1 MTNDKKWIEHI
12 RNKELECIKEIIQ
25 KTKKK
30 HILEIGGKNGYFAK
44 ILTNWGFEVISIDID
59 PISTYFDVKK
69 MNATNLEFESD
80 TFDIILSSH
89 VIAHIKDKELLF
101 HEINRVLKTNGI
113 IIHIVPSNWWSII
126 TNFWHYILLPK
137 YLFQKNKKNKST
149 ITNKVKINNYKK
161 NKLKNLLFYH
171 PLGVEKSFLIEIIKF
186 SKKNWKD
193 LFVSFEYIINNQ
205 LNGPLVYS
213 GYDIFKNKG
222 NKLRKYFAVI
232 FPCSYIFIMNKK

>member
-149 ITNKVKINNYKK
+149 ITNEVKINNYKK
-161 NKLKNLLFYH
+161 NRLKNLLFYH
-171 PLGVEKSFLIEIIKF
+171 PLGVDKSFITEIIKF
-186 SKKNWKD
+186 SKKNWKK
-193 LFVSFEYIINNQ
+193 LFISFEYVVENQ
-205 LNGPLVYS
+205 INGPLVYS

-222 NKLRKYFAVI
+222 NKLRKYFAAI

>member
-1 MTNDKKWIEHI
+1 MSNDKKWIEYI
-12 RNKELECIKEIIQ
+12 RNEELESIKKIIQ

-30 HILEIGGKNGYFAK
+30 RILEIGGKNGYFAK
-44 ILTNWGFEVISIDID
+44 ILTSWGFEVISIDID

-69 MNATNLEFESD
+69 MNATNLEFESN

-89 VIAHIKDKELLF
+89 VIAHIKNKELVF
-101 HEINRVLKTNGI
+101 NEINRVLKPDGM

-137 YLFQKNKKNKST
+137 YLFQKNKKNKSN
-149 ITNKVKINNYKK
+149 ITNKIKINNYKK
-161 NKLKNLLFYH
+161 NRLKNLLFYH

-193 LFVSFEYIINNQ
+193 LFISFEYTIDNQ
-205 LNGPLVYS
+205 INGPLVYS

-222 NKLRKYFAVI
+222 NKLRKYFAAI
-232 FPCSYIFIMNKK
+232 FPCSYIFIINKK